1 MKRKSFPHVFFAVA
15 TIATS
20 IFSFSV
26 PSQASEY
33 GYLYELETM
42 AKKQGVKHYL
52 DDVSISEQLKRGNKY
67 CKIMEY
73 ASIKDI
79 HSLFEEL
86 GQEASK
92 KGYSERQVYDL
103 ALLEASALHASVQEL
118 CPEYEYKI
126 NNLLEYLEE
135 EES

>member
-26 PSQASEY
+26 PSQAGEY
-33 GYLYELETM
+33 GYLYELEKM
-42 AKKQGVKHYL
+42 AEKQGVKHYL

-79 HSLFEEL
+79 HNLFEEL

-92 KGYSERQVYDL
+92 KGYSERQVYHL
-103 ALLEASALHASVQEL
+103 ALLEASALHASVKEL